1 MTKSLFFFGIIWYN
15 KSKALVFTERKAL
28 GVAFSRS
35 EENMSKNYDMII
47 IGGGPAGYT
56 AALYGARAGLSVVLV
71 EKMTIGGQMTET
83 GDIDN
88 YPGFDQGIDGITL
101 GMKMQAG
108 AERFGAETVYDE
120 VVEVNLEGDTKEVH
134 TAFSGVI
141 FGKTVV
147 IATGASP
154 RRLGL
159 EGEEGLVGQG
169 IHYCAHCDGRFY
181 QGKTVAVIGGGNT
194 AVGDALYL
202 SNLAEKVYI
211 IHRRDSYRASAVL
224 TDSLKKKENIEEVL
238 SVTPGE
244 LIIDGSLKGISVV
257 RADGG
262 KRDILADGL
271 FVSIGR
277 EPVTSIFGG
286 SLELDGGRYIVAG
299 EDTKTSLPGVFVAGD
314 VRSKNLR
321 QVITAAADG
330 AIAAHEAGEY
340 LLKNK

>member
-1 MTKSLFFFGIIWYN
+1 MAKI
-15 KSKALVFTERKAL
+15 
-28 GVAFSRS
+28 
-35 EENMSKNYDMII
+35 YDMII

-56 AALYGARAGLSVVLV
+56 AALYGARAGLSVVTI

-101 GMKMQAG
+101 GMKMQAC
-108 AERFGAETVYDE
+108 AERFGAETLYDE
-120 VVEVNLEGDTKEVH
+120 VVEVKFDGDTKEVH

-141 FGKTVV
+141 LGKTVV

-159 EGEEGLVGQG
+159 DGEDELLGQG
-169 IHYCAHCDGRFY
+169 IHYCADCDGRFY

-224 TDSLKKKENIEEVL
+224 VDSLKKRENIEEVL
-238 SVTPGE
+238 SVTPKE
-244 LIIDGSLKGISVV
+244 IIMDGSLKGI
-257 RADGG
+257 RIAYNDGG
-262 KRDILADGL
+262 EREIAVDGL

-277 EPVTSIFGG
+277 EPTTSLFGD
-286 SLELDGGRYIVAG
+286 SLKLDESGYIIAG
-299 EDTKTSLPGVFVAGD
+299 EDTKTSLPGVFAAGD

-340 LLKNK
+340 LVKMK

>member
-1 MTKSLFFFGIIWYN
+1 M
-15 KSKALVFTERKAL
+15 
-28 GVAFSRS
+28 
-35 EENMSKNYDMII
+35 EENLKTSKKGFKSWALFVSRIGKNMDKIYDMVI

-56 AALYGARAGLSVVLV
+56 AALYGARAGLSTLII

-108 AERFGAETVYDE
+108 AERFGAETIYDE
-120 VVEVNLEGDTKEVH
+120 VISAKLEADVKEIE
-134 TAFSGVI
+134 TAFSGTV

-147 IATGASP
+147 IATGAGP

-159 EGEEGLVGQG
+159 DGEENLVGQG

-181 QGKTVAVIGGGNT
+181 KGKTVAVVGGGNT

-202 SNLAEKVYI
+202 SNLAEKVYL
-211 IHRRDSYRASAVL
+211 IHRRDSFRASAVL
-224 TDSLKKKENIEEVL
+224 SDALAKKENIELVL
-238 SVTPGE
+238 SASPKALLSKEGLSGIKVAFS
-244 LIIDGSLKGISVV
+244 DGSERDLICDGI
-257 RADGG
+257 
-262 KRDILADGL
+262 

-277 EPVTSIFGG
+277 VPAT
-286 SLELDGGRYIVAG
+286 ELFSGVIDLDEQGYIVAG
-299 EDTKTSLPGVFVAGD
+299 EDTKTSLDGVFAAGD
-314 VRSKNLR
+314 ARVKSLR

-330 AIAAHEAGEY
+330 AVAAHEAGEY
-340 LLKNK
+340 LAKTK

>member
-1 MTKSLFFFGIIWYN
+1 MAKIYG
-15 KSKALVFTERKAL
+15 
-28 GVAFSRS
+28 
-35 EENMSKNYDMII
+35 MII

-56 AALYGARAGLSVVLV
+56 AALYGARAGLSVVTI

-108 AERFGAETVYDE
+108 AERFGAETLYDE
-120 VVEVNLEGDTKEVH
+120 VVEVKLDGDTKEVH

-141 FGKTVV
+141 LGKTVV

-159 EGEEGLVGQG
+159 DGEDELLGQG

-224 TDSLKKKENIEEVL
+224 VDSLKKRENIEEVL
-238 SVTPGE
+238 SVTPKE
-244 LIIDGSLKGISVV
+244 IIMDGSLKGI
-257 RADGG
+257 RIAYNDGG
-262 KRDILADGL
+262 EREIAVDGL

-277 EPVTSIFGG
+277 EPTTSLFGD
-286 SLELDGGRYIVAG
+286 SLKLDESGYIIAG
-299 EDTKTSLPGVFVAGD
+299 EDTKTSLPGVFAAGD

-340 LLKNK
+340 LIKMK

>member
-1 MTKSLFFFGIIWYN
+1 
-15 KSKALVFTERKAL
+15 
-28 GVAFSRS
+28 
-35 EENMSKNYDMII
+35 MSKIYDMII

-56 AALYGARAGLSVVLV
+56 AALYGARAGLSVLVV

-108 AERFGAETVYDE
+108 AERFGAETIYDE
-120 VVEVNLEGDTKEVH
+120 VTSVKLDGEIKEIQ
-134 TAFSGVI
+134 TAFSDKLYT
-141 FGKTVV
+141 KTVV
-147 IATGASP
+147 IATGAGP

-159 EGEEGLVGQG
+159 AGEEDFMGQG

-181 QGKTVAVIGGGNT
+181 KGRTVAVIGGGNT

-202 SNLAEKVYI
+202 SNLAEKVYLV
-211 IHRRDSYRASAVL
+211 HRRDSFRASAVL
-224 TDSLKKKENIEEVL
+224 SGALAEKNNIELVL
-238 SVTPGE
+238 SATPKE
-244 LIIDGSLKGISVV
+244 LLAEGGLSGIKVAFSDGSERTLTC
-257 RADGG
+257 DGV
-262 KRDILADGL
+262 

-277 EPVTSIFGG
+277 VPATDMFSG
-286 SLELDGGRYIVAG
+286 SVELDAQGYIVAG
-299 EDTKTSLPGVFVAGD
+299 EDTKTSLAGVFAAGD
-314 VRSKNLR
+314 VRVKSLR

-340 LLKNK
+340 LARIK